1 MFSVKG
7 ASRSGTNVEGLDVKP
22 GGSLVMSGA
31 CDGSGLPHYAASL
44 LACKVHSLQGSECE
58 APAAMFLLK
67 NFKMDHLSV
76 SAWSCL

>member
-1 MFSVKG
+1 
-7 ASRSGTNVEGLDVKP
+7 
-22 GGSLVMSGA
+22 MSGA
-31 CDGSGLPHYAASL
+31 CDGSGLPRYAASL